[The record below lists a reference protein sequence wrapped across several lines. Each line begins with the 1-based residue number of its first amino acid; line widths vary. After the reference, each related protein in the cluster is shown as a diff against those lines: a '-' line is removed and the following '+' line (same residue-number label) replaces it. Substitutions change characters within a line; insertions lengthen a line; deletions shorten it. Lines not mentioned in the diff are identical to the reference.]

1 MLLVASLTRK
11 PAMNITIENQT
22 AITRGETK
30 PTVAPHIMN
39 FFEARHLSMITSRE
53 ARSLKKITAR
63 PVKGNRRRET
73 FGASANLLDEAL
85 YWFISAPALG
95 YLVYVV
101 LGL

>member
-1 MLLVASLTRK
+1 
-11 PAMNITIENQT
+11 MNITIEKQT
-22 AITRGETK
+22 VITRGETR
-30 PTVAPHIMN
+30 PEVVPHIMD
-39 FFEARHLSMITSRE
+39 FFEARHPLMLTSRE
-53 ARSLKKITAR
+53 ARSLKKITGR

-73 FGASANLLDEAL
+73 FDASANLLDEAL

>member
-1 MLLVASLTRK
+1 MLLVASSTRK

-22 AITRGETK
+22 VITRGETRPK
-30 PTVAPHIMN
+30 VAPHIMD
-39 FFEARHLSMITSRE
+39 FFEARHLLMLAPRE
-53 ARSLKKITAR
+53 TRRLKKITGR
-63 PVKGNRRRET
+63 PVKRNRRPET
-73 FGASANLLDEAL
+73 FGASANLIDEAL